1 MSNPLSPTF
10 ADRLKTIE
18 TVRQTGKGHRRVGS
32 AGATP
37 TKRTQEEWLKI
48 IDETA
53 KRKKAERQKKK
64 ELNKPIEIQP
74 EDLEGGEGPS
84 KKSDT
89 FVSPPDLD
97 GIEMG
102 SPSDPLIKKGSKI
115 SQIFK
120 CCLFGFK

>member
-10 ADRLKTIE
+10 ADKLKTIE
-18 TVRQTGKGHRRVGS
+18 AVRQTGKGHRRVGS

-37 TKRTQEEWLKI
+37 TKRTQEDWLRI
-48 IDETA
+48 IKETA
-53 KRKKAERQKKK
+53 DKKKEEKRKAR
-64 ELNKPIEIQP
+64 ELNKPVEIQP
-74 EDLEGGEGPS
+74 EDFEGGEGPS

-97 GIEMG
+97 GIEIG

-120 CCLFGFK
+120 CCFCK